1 MAPSLALL
9 SCESSVSVEENPDR
23 KKIINSHYIKI
34 YDNFL
39 RSPALYKKIIIVL
52 HKYAI
57 SQSLPYYAIRF
68 EKALKT
74 STLIRLDFF
83 LAKAAWHVI

>member
-39 RSPALYKKIIIVL
+39 RSPALYKKIIVL

-57 SQSLPYYAIRF
+57 SQSLLYYAIRF

-83 LAKAAWHVI
+83 LTKAAWHVI

>member
-23 KKIINSHYIKI
+23 KKINSHYIKI

-83 LAKAAWHVI
+83 LTKAAWHVI